1 MIKTNVTTE
10 YYIVFLPKH
19 ENKQSWNELRLLLK
33 ISEIPYLVFRTPD
46 IDYIQVHEINQAEY
60 NYYYYN
66 PN

>member
-1 MIKTNVTTE
+1 MIKTNVATE

-19 ENKQSWNELRLLLK
+19 ENIKSWNELKLLFK
-33 ISEIPYLVFRTPD
+33 IAEAEYLVFRTPN
-46 IDYIQVHEINQAEY
+46 IDYIQVHEINKAEY

>member
-1 MIKTNVTTE
+1 VIKTNVATE

-19 ENKQSWNELRLLLK
+19 EDTKAWNELKLLFK
-33 ISEIPYLVFRTPD
+33 IAECDYLVFRCDD
-46 IDYIQVHEINQAEY
+46 INYIQVHEINKAEY